1 MKKPIIIPVDQLI
14 QEPYASVLCFPNPS
28 EAELQSRLQ
37 ELRSHGVTA
46 LEFSGTASVFGVAV
60 PVLGKGFVGI
70 VVIAHI
76 NGQRV
81 AVKIRRADAD
91 RADLLHEASMLSK
104 ANSVGVAPK
113 LMASSK
119 NFLLMQLIDGDLLPN
134 WLKTNTE
141 KAAVKQVLG
150 EILDQCFRL
159 DEVGLD
165 HGELSKAPK
174 HLLVDKADKAFIVDF
189 ETASVERRVANV
201 TAVCQYLFAGN
212 STASKI
218 LAEIFGE
225 KNRLDL
231 IDVLKA
237 YKKNRTRRYF
247 EDLLSL
253 PFLAYSFKLKC
264 PAVFSVLLLLLFL

>member
-1 MKKPIIIPVDQLI
+1 MKKPIIVPVDQLN

-28 EAELQSRLQ
+28 ETELQNRVE

-46 LEFSGTASVFGVAV
+46 LEFSGTASVFGVGV

-70 VVIAHI
+70 VVIAHV

-81 AVKIRRADAD
+81 AVKIRRVDSD
-91 RADLLHEASMLSK
+91 RADLFHEARMLSK
-104 ANSVGVAPK
+104 ANSVNVAPR
-113 LMASSK
+113 LMTASK

-134 WLKTNTE
+134 WLKTNKDTT
-141 KAAVKQVLG
+141 AVIQVLM
-150 EILDQCFRL
+150 EVLEQCFRL
-159 DEVGLD
+159 DQVGLD

-174 HLLVDKADKAFIVDF
+174 HLLVDKTEKPFIVDF

-218 LAEIFGE
+218 LSEIFGE
-225 KNRLDL
+225 KNRLEL
-231 IDVLKA
+231 IDALKA
-237 YKKNRTRRYF
+237 YKKNRTRRNF
-247 EDLLSL
+247 EGVLEVCLS
-253 PFLAYSFKLKC
+253 
-264 PAVFSVLLLLLFL
+264 

>member
-1 MKKPIIIPVDQLI
+1 VKKPIIIPLDQLI
-14 QEPYASVLCFPNPS
+14 QEPYASVMCFPNPT

-70 VVIAHI
+70 VVIAHL

-81 AVKIRRADAD
+81 AVKIRRVDSD
-91 RADLLHEASMLSK
+91 RADLLHEARMLSK
-104 ANSVGVAPK
+104 ANSVNVAPR
-113 LMASSK
+113 LMTASK

-134 WLKTNTE
+134 WLKTNKDTT
-141 KAAVKQVLG
+141 AVIQVLM
-150 EILDQCFRL
+150 EVLEQCFRL
-159 DEVGLD
+159 DQVGLD

-174 HLLVDKADKAFIVDF
+174 HLLVDKTEKPFIVDF

-218 LAEIFGE
+218 LSEIFGE
-225 KNRLDL
+225 KNRLEL
-231 IDVLKA
+231 IDALKA
-237 YKKNRTRRYF
+237 YKKNRTRRNF
-247 EDLLSL
+247 EGVLEVCLS
-253 PFLAYSFKLKC
+253 
-264 PAVFSVLLLLLFL
+264 